1 MKVCKDAVLPL
12 PHQTCVSSVVLVLPA
27 SGGFESLPCPRREQ
41 QRQRCGRTFALRLPD
56 THCRSQ
62 GEGPGNHWRKAR
74 WAICRSIAD
83 STHHRRRHRE
93 EGTSRKSAGLAA
105 FLSAESRSEKHDTQP
120 LSGPANPPTR
130 GPSQEGKKPRRGAE
144 TAKGDLTTGSTLSF
158 LCRCFDALR
167 VQSCEEL

>member
-1 MKVCKDAVLPL
+1 MAASRVFPVPDESNRDSDADEPL
-12 PHQTCVSSVVLVLPA
+12 HCVFQIHMPQS
-27 SGGFESLPCPRREQ
+27 R
-41 QRQRCGRTFALRLPD
+41 GRTRQPLVKRALGHLQKHRGQ
-56 THCRSQ
+56 H
-62 GEGPGNHWRKAR
+62 
-74 WAICRSIAD
+74 
-83 STHHRRRHRE
+83 HHRRRHRE

-105 FLSAESRSEKHDTQP
+105 FLSAESRSEKHETQP

-167 VQSCEEL
+167 VQSYETKKNRTEKRKLLQQEGSCKTVEN